1 MSKDLMNERYFRV
14 VSLWLGTND
23 VAAFEAFER
32 QAVKVM
38 AKFDGR
44 IEHAIRI
51 SSAEHGVDEPFEVH
65 VVSFPN
71 ESAFQMYR
79 QSPES
84 KKLSEERKNLI
95 SKTVIHA
102 GHEVTAYA

>member
-1 MSKDLMNERYFRV
+1 MEISKVNERYFRV

-32 QAVKVM
+32 QAVRVM

-51 SSAEHGVDEPFEVH
+51 SSAEDGVDTPFEVH
-65 VVSFPN
+65 IVSFPS
-71 ESAFQMYR
+71 EAAFQMYR
-79 QSPES
+79 QSSES
-84 KKLSEERKNLI
+84 QTLSEERKTLI